1 MQTHIIKTKLLEG
14 DAVRYS
20 LNRAPSCF
28 KVTMN
33 DSEVTLNWPCPVES
47 PFLHYRS
54 APSVVATVGI
64 LRSAGYLSLDA
75 MFSKLLKKIFF
86 PSTKKLSF
94 YFLARE
100 AIEAGAYFEG
110 KAITLKRIDNDKL
123 DTKIKARTEEV
134 VCANTPPRSPTGN
147 DINFCPI
154 TPETKPIA
162 KSLLS
167 KRKRL
172 DNGGGRDNLKKSKHI

>member
-86 PSTKKLSF
+86 FFP
-94 YFLARE
+94 R
-100 AIEAGAYFEG
+100 
-110 KAITLKRIDNDKL
+110 LKNYRFI
-123 DTKIKARTEEV
+123 
-134 VCANTPPRSPTGN
+134 
-147 DINFCPI
+147 F
-154 TPETKPIA
+154 
-162 KSLLS
+162 
-167 KRKRL
+167 
-172 DNGGGRDNLKKSKHI
+172 